1 MATRQRTLSLRDAGV
16 SLIDCVH
23 KTPPAID
30 AGYPYIAIPQ
40 IKDGRIEFREAR
52 RISADDFVNW
62 TRKAMPQPYDV
73 VLSRRCN
80 PGETAWVPPDFTFAL
95 GQNLVLLRASGDVV
109 YPPFLRWLVRS
120 PEWWSEIQQNLN
132 VGAVFDSLKCAD
144 IPNFKLPIPSLADQ
158 RAIAHILGA
167 LDDKIELN
175 RKMSATLE
183 AIARALFKSW
193 FVDFDP
199 VRAKAEGRDPGLLAE
214 IAALFPDSFEDSE
227 LGEIPK
233 GWSVEPIG
241 ALAEIV
247 GGSTP
252 STSVPAYW
260 DGPFGWVTP
269 KDLAALETP
278 VLLST
283 NRTISEQGLSTISS
297 GLLPIG
303 ALLLSSRA
311 PIGYLAVAELPV
323 AINQGFIAM
332 KAREGISNLFLLRW
346 SESAHDDILARA
358 NGSTFLEISKSSF
371 RPIPVVVPAA
381 PIMRAFDDIARP
393 LHDRLVLSE
402 MQSRSLVAIRD
413 ALLPKLISGEVRVS
427 ST

>member
-1 MATRQRTLSLRDAGV
+1 MAASWRQTTLGEIGDIVTG
-16 SLIDCVH
+16 
-23 KTPPAID
+23 KTPPAVRAEYFSGDIPFVTPSDFDGRRKID
-30 AGYPYIAIPQ
+30 ATVRSLSESGAASIGRVLVPPNAVMVSCIGSDMGKAAMSTFNCVTNQQINSLIVGPDADPQ
-40 IKDGRIEFREAR
+40 
-52 RISADDFVNW
+52 FVY
-62 TRKAMPQPYDV
+62 YD
-73 VLSRRCN
+73 LSRRK
-80 PGETAWVPPDFTFAL
+80 EEMRRL
-95 GQNLVLLRASGDVV
+95 ASGSAQPILNKSAFGRLTIFL
-109 YPPFLRWLVRS
+109 PPL
-120 PEWWSEIQQNLN
+120 PE
-132 VGAVFDSLKCAD
+132 
-144 IPNFKLPIPSLADQ
+144 Q
-158 RAIAHILGA
+158 RAIASILGA
-167 LDDKIELN
+167 LDDKIEVN
-175 RKMSATLE
+175 RKISATLE

-199 VRAKAEGRDPGLLAE
+199 VRAKAEGRDPGLDAD

-233 GWSVEPIG
+233 GWSVEPIV

-247 GGSTP
+247 GGGTP
-252 STSVPAYW
+252 STSEPAYW
-260 DGPFGWVTP
+260 DGPFAWVTP
-269 KDLAALETP
+269 KDLAALKTP

-303 ALLLSSRA
+303 TLLLSSRA

-332 KAREGISNLFLLRW
+332 KAREEISNLFLLRW

-358 NGSTFLEISKSSF
+358 NGSTFLEISKSNF
-371 RPIPVVVPAA
+371 RPIPVVVPVA
-381 PIMRAFDDIARP
+381 PLMRAFDDIARP

-402 MQSRSLVAIRD
+402 LESRSLVALRD
-413 ALLPKLISGEVRVS
+413 ALLPQLISGEVRVS